1 MKGTGTRRKILHSSL
16 CRKVNLRI
24 PEGWGQLTQEEL
36 REVLRLYTLLG
47 EKGMDS
53 VKSAFLCSANNMTVV
68 RKTDIG
74 WLCTIGKDKFILNT
88 ELLPD
93 IFSHMEWIDHPEQ
106 MTDRLQHV
114 GKYEA
119 RDMWLRTLP
128 FGHYLMLENFYQAF
142 LASED
147 PSLLGRMAR
156 VLYNVPDDAKDFH
169 PEPYELN
176 ATFMWYTAVKRRFAE
191 EFPNF
196 LKPAAGQETGT
207 AASQKDIMA
216 AQIRILTK
224 GDITKNDAILKSD
237 TWSALLEL
245 DALAKE
251 AEEFK
256 NKMKK
261 K

>member
-1 MKGTGTRRKILHSSL
+1 MMGTKTRQKILHSSL

-24 PEGWGQLTQEEL
+24 PEGWGKLTQDEL
-36 REVLRLYTLLG
+36 RGALRLYTLLG
-47 EKGMDS
+47 GKGMDS
-53 VKSAFLCSANNMTVV
+53 VKTAFLCRANNMTVI

-74 WLCTIGKDKFILNT
+74 WLCTVGRDRFILNAD
-88 ELLPD
+88 LLPD
-93 IFSHMEWIDHPEQ
+93 IFSHMEWLDRPEQ
-106 MTDRLQHV
+106 MTDRLQHI
-114 GKYEA
+114 GQYEA

-147 PSLLGRMAR
+147 TTLLLRMAR
-156 VLYNVPDDAKDFH
+156 LLYNVPDDAGDFQ

-176 ATFMWYTAVKRRFAE
+176 ATFMWYTAVKKRFAE

-196 LKPAAGQETGT
+196 LKPVNGQETGT
-207 AASQKDIMA
+207 AASQKEIMN

-251 AEEFK
+251 AEDFK
-256 NKMKK
+256 NKMSKK
-261 K
+261 